1 MKLSFIAGIFLIVVC
16 SSNTGIHQGEN
27 IEFVCYKTHKA
38 TNTCHYNFIINGAKY
53 RHVDMGCKFSKKK
66 EEAIKKVKEG
76 TLALAKDWKI
86 DCPEAA
92 EKKENDF

>member
-1 MKLSFIAGIFLIVVC
+1 MRFSFIAGIFLIVVC
-16 SSNTGIHQGEN
+16 SSSTLIHQGEN

-38 TNTCHYNFIINGAKY
+38 TNTCHYNFVINGAKY

-66 EEAIKKVKEG
+66 DEAIKKVKEG

-86 DCPEAA
+86 DCPEPA
-92 EKKENDF
+92 EKKESSF

>member
-1 MKLSFIAGIFLIVVC
+1 MKFSLIAGILLIVVC
-16 SSNTGIHQGEN
+16 SSSSPIYQGEN

-38 TNTCHYNFIINGAKY
+38 TNTCHYNFVINGAKY
-53 RHVDMGCKFSKKK
+53 RHVDMGCKFAKKK

-92 EKKENDF
+92 EKKDSSF